1 MPIRPENKNRY
12 PADWRAISDNIRFGR
27 AGGRCECDGRCGARS
42 HHPDTG
48 RCRAVHQSLHP
59 VTRSLVILTTAH
71 LDHQP
76 ENCDP
81 TNLMAMCQ
89 ACHLAYDHDHH
100 AQSRRQSAVID
111 GQRDLF
117 ASAPTAGPEPGE
129 EPEARSPKS
138 VTREFVN
145 DHKAAGSDTIAALIE
160 HAYLGESPC

>member
-1 MPIRPENKNRY
+1 
-12 PADWRAISDNIRFGR
+12 
-27 AGGRCECDGRCGARS
+27 
-42 HHPDTG
+42 
-48 RCRAVHQSLHP
+48 
-59 VTRSLVILTTAH
+59 
-71 LDHQP
+71 
-76 ENCDP
+76 
-81 TNLMAMCQ
+81 MAMCQ

-117 ASAPTAGPEPGE
+117 ASAPSSGPEPGE